1 MQSNGRVNILN
12 HNPHDRFQLHDKI
25 PNGQST
31 SYRDAL
37 NGNWQTNVLSDTFFS
52 AGNIRILQNGLKAGV
67 YKVSNG
73 RFLIGDQ
80 DEDTLKIIMRS
91 MFLQHSANQR
101 NNITKQVESLNTLVL
116 NYCIPQI
123 YGEAKGYVK
132 FKNDV
137 STMAVPMTRPTSTY
151 TNTTLELKPW
161 F

>member
-101 NNITKQVESLNTLVL
+101 NNITKELNLLQQNIESN
-116 NYCIPQI
+116 
-123 YGEAKGYVK
+123 
-132 FKNDV
+132 ND
-137 STMAVPMTRPTSTY
+137 
-151 TNTTLELKPW
+151 
-161 F
+161 